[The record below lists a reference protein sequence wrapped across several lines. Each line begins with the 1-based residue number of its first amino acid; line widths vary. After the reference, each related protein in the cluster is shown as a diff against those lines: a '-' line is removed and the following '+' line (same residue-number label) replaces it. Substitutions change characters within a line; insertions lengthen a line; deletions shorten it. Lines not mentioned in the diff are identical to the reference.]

1 MRVTA
6 AEATTV
12 GIRALAAAGVPEK
25 AARLQAE
32 ILVEADLRSHHS
44 HGLLRLPRILERIAG
59 GLVAPAE
66 TGQHRWVAPAM
77 LEVDGG
83 RGLGPVVAMS
93 AVEKISARARRLGTA
108 CAVIHS
114 SNHLGM
120 LAWYV
125 ESIAR
130 AGQIGIATTIS
141 EALVHPWGG
150 RFAMQGTNPL
160 AIGIPA
166 TPDPLVL
173 DMSTGLISM
182 GKVHDYALRGRPL
195 EPGWA
200 LDASGEPTTS
210 ADAAKAG
217 SIAPFGGPKGYAL
230 GLALEVLVGS
240 LTGSALGTAVR
251 GTLDSVHPCNKG
263 DVFIVLQPG
272 SPGRV
277 SQVSDYLGQVRQT
290 PTSPSEAPVSVPGD
304 GARRRREQ
312 ALRQGMDVADLV
324 WEEISAAAQSGHPDR

>member
-1 MRVTA
+1 MA
-6 AEATTV
+6 ALDQV
-12 GIRALAAAGVPEK
+12 CG
-25 AARLQAE
+25 
-32 ILVEADLRSHHS
+32 
-44 HGLLRLPRILERIAG
+44 
-59 GLVAPAE
+59 
-66 TGQHRWVAPAM
+66 
-77 LEVDGG
+77 
-83 RGLGPVVAMS
+83 
-93 AVEKISARARRLGTA
+93 RARQLGMA

-150 RFAMQGTNPL
+150 RLAMQGTNPL

-217 SIAPFGGPKGYAL
+217 SIR
-230 GLALEVLVGS
+230 VGTPVVNTSRKAANRAVPAKSAVNSLPRRPTSCSRGRPVDAQKAS
-240 LTGSALGTAVR
+240 LTYA
-251 GTLDSVHPCNKG
+251 
-263 DVFIVLQPG
+263 
-272 SPGRV
+272 
-277 SQVSDYLGQVRQT
+277 
-290 PTSPSEAPVSVPGD
+290 
-304 GARRRREQ
+304 
-312 ALRQGMDVADLV
+312 
-324 WEEISAAAQSGHPDR
+324 

>member
-6 AEATTV
+6 GEARTV
-12 GIRALAAAGVPEK
+12 AIGALATAGVPAE

-32 ILVEADLRSHHS
+32 VLVEADLRGHHS
-44 HGLLRLPRILERIAG
+44 HGLLRLPRILERISR
-59 GLVAPAE
+59 GLAAPTAV
-66 TGQHRWVAPAM
+66 GKHRWAAPAM
-77 LEVDGG
+77 LDVDGG
-83 RGLGPVVAMS
+83 DGLGPVVAM
-93 AVEKISARARRLGTA
+93 AALDRISVRARQLGMA

-150 RFAMQGTNPL
+150 RLAMQGTNPL

-182 GKVHDYALRGRPL
+182 GKVHDYALRGRRL

-210 ADAAKAG
+210 ADAAKTG
-217 SIAPFGGPKGYAL
+217 SIAPFGGAKGYAL

-240 LTGSALGTAVR
+240 LTPSALGTAVR
-251 GTLDSVHPCNKG
+251 GTLDSAHPCNKG
-263 DVFIVLQPG
+263 DVFIVLQPA

-277 SQVSDYLGQVRQT
+277 TPVSDYLGQVRQT
-290 PTSPSEAPVSVPGD
+290 PTAPSDTPVSVPGD

-312 ALRQGMDVADLV
+312 ALRKGIDVADPV
-324 WEEISAAAQSGHPDR
+324 WAQLRATAQSSQPDR